1 MDSEACTDTE
11 DDDTRRSNTEDEDTR
26 RSNTEDDDTKIS
38 NKQGRNFSVAQTA
51 HLKSMFKS
59 GMTSAS
65 KRHRPLLEKAAADT
79 GLTIQQVVVCVLG

>member
-1 MDSEACTDTE
+1 MDSEAFTDTE
-11 DDDTRRSNTEDEDTR
+11 DDDTT

-38 NKQGRNFSVAQTA
+38 NKQGKFSVAQTA
-51 HLKSMFKS
+51 HLNSMFKS

-79 GLTIQQVVVCVLG
+79 GLTIQQVVVCILG

>member
-1 MDSEACTDTE
+1 MDSEAFTDTE
-11 DDDTRRSNTEDEDTR
+11 DDDTR

-51 HLKSMFKS
+51 HLNSMFKS

-65 KRHRPLLEKAAADT
+65 KCHRPPLEKAAADT
-79 GLTIQQVVVCVLG
+79 GLTIQQVVVCVQG